1 MPDPLDEKTQL
12 RPSLI
17 HRRSQIRNDQI
28 TQHSKTIQCRLMALP
43 EIQTCKSIFCFVS
56 LAEEVETHSLIDSML
71 QEGKL
76 LTIPKII
83 HSKQMIAIPFK
94 NWSELTPG
102 QLGILTPMSS
112 VPYKGEIDV
121 CITPGIGFTANGT
134 RLGYGQGYYDK
145 WLAKHTV
152 KYKIAVA
159 FECQLVDNLPTDA
172 NDVAMDMIVTE
183 ERIIR
188 VHSESTNA

>member
-17 HRRSQIRNDQI
+17 HRRSQIGNDQI

-43 EIQTCKSIFCFVS
+43 EIQACKSIFCFVS

-112 VPYKGEIDV
+112 VSYKGEIDV

>member
-1 MPDPLDEKTQL
+1 MTDTLDKKTQL
-12 RPSLI
+12 RSSLI
-17 HRRSQIRNDQI
+17 HRRSQIEDGQI
-28 TQHSKTIQCRLMALP
+28 SQHSQAIQYRFMALP
-43 EIQTCKSIFCFVS
+43 EIQTCKNIFCFVS

-83 HSKQMIAIPFK
+83 HTKEMIAVSFK
-94 NWSELTPG
+94 SWSELTPG
-102 QLGILTPMSS
+102 QLGILTPISS
-112 VPYKGEIDV
+112 APYKGDIDI

-159 FECQLVDNLPTDA
+159 FECQLVDNLPADT
-172 NDVAMDMIVTE
+172 NDVAMDIIVTE

-188 VHSESTNA
+188 NHSGSINS